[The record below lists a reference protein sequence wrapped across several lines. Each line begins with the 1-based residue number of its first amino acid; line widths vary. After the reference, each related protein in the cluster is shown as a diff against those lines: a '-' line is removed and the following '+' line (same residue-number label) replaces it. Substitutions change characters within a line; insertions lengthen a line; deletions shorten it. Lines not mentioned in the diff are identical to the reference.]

1 MPIVR
6 VPAYAALNPGYNPT
20 SPQLTSIRPVAR
32 ALDRAPDIDMTGILV
47 TEHLP
52 QQAYRRME
60 DHAARSGRRI
70 EWIHLPAD
78 PEGRLDEAT
87 IARIEAAF
95 YSNDIYEQRPRAFF
109 SAVRKAPNLRWLQTF
124 NAGVDHPIF
133 AEMLQRGIRL
143 TTAAGTTA
151 VPIAQSAIT
160 GLLMLSRGF
169 PNWLRAQREHKWAH
183 VRGGPGLPLDLA
195 GQTICVVGLGAIG
208 SEIAR
213 LSKALGLNVIG
224 IRRSPR
230 KESDPVDEILPP
242 AQLAAVLPRCQ
253 WLAIACPLTP
263 QTRKMIDADM
273 LARLPKGAR
282 ILNVGRGEI
291 IDEPALIAALQSGHL
306 AGAYLDVFEKEPLPP
321 ESPLWDM
328 PEVICTPHNSGAS
341 AGNQGRV
348 HEMFVQNVCRWL
360 DDHALINEVERAGA

>member
-1 MPIVR
+1 
-6 VPAYAALNPGYNPT
+6 
-20 SPQLTSIRPVAR
+20 
-32 ALDRAPDIDMTGILV
+32 MTGILV

-52 QQAYRRME
+52 TADYRRME
-60 DHAARSGRRI
+60 AHAAKSGHKI

-78 PEGRLDEAT
+78 PEGRLDEAA
-87 IARIEAAF
+87 IGRIEAAF
-95 YSNDIYEQRPRAFF
+95 YSNEIYETRPRSFF
-109 SAVRKAPNLRWLQTF
+109 SAVRKAPQLRWLQTF

-183 VRGGPGLPLDLA
+183 VRGGPSLPLDLA
-195 GQTICVVGLGAIG
+195 GQTIAVLGLGAIG

-213 LSKALGLNVIG
+213 LAKALGLNVIG
-224 IRRSPR
+224 IRRSPH
-230 KESDPVDEILPP
+230 KDGDPVDEIHPP
-242 AQLAAVLPRCQ
+242 AELAAVLPRCQ

-263 QTRKMIDADM
+263 ETRKLINAD
-273 LARLPKGAR
+273 LIAKLPQGARLM
-282 ILNVGRGEI
+282 NVGRGEI
-291 IDEPALIAALQSGHL
+291 VDEPALIAALQSGHL
-306 AGAYLDVFEKEPLPP
+306 AGAYLDVFEKEPLPAD
-321 ESPLWDM
+321 SPLWDM

-341 AGNQGRV
+341 AGNEGRV
-348 HEMFVQNVCRWL
+348 REVFVQNVFRWF
-360 DDHALINEVERAGA
+360 DEKPLINEVERAGA

>member
-1 MPIVR
+1 
-6 VPAYAALNPGYNPT
+6 
-20 SPQLTSIRPVAR
+20 
-32 ALDRAPDIDMTGILV
+32 MTGILV

-52 QQAYRRME
+52 AEAYRRME
-60 DHAARSGRRI
+60 AHARNSHRDIR
-70 EWIHLPAD
+70 WIHLPAD
-78 PEGRLDEAT
+78 PEARLDEAT
-87 IARIEAAF
+87 IAGIEVAF
-95 YSNDIYEQRPRAFF
+95 YSGDIYETRPRAFF

-133 AEMLQRGIRL
+133 TEMLQRGIRL

-169 PNWLRAQREHKWAH
+169 PGWLRAQREHRWAH

-195 GQTICVVGLGAIG
+195 GQTLCVLGLGGIG

-213 LSKALGLNVIG
+213 LAQALGMKVVG

-230 KESDPVDEILPP
+230 KEGDPVDEILPP
-242 AQLAAVLPRCQ
+242 AQLSQVLPRCQ
-253 WLAIACPLTP
+253 WLAIACPLTAE
-263 QTRKMIDADM
+263 TRKLINADL
-273 LARLPKGAR
+273 LAKLPRGAR

-291 IDEPALIAALQSGHL
+291 VDEPALIAALQSGHI
-306 AGAYLDVFEKEPLPP
+306 AGAYLDVFEKEPLPAD
-321 ESPLWDM
+321 SPLWDM

-341 AGNQGRV
+341 AGNEGRV
-348 HEMFVQNVCRWL
+348 HELFVQNVLRWL
-360 DDHALINEVERAGA
+360 DQQPLINEVARTDA

>member
-1 MPIVR
+1 
-6 VPAYAALNPGYNPT
+6 
-20 SPQLTSIRPVAR
+20 
-32 ALDRAPDIDMTGILV
+32 MTGILV

-52 QQAYRRME
+52 AEDYRRME
-60 DHAARSGRRI
+60 AQAAKLGRTI

-87 IARIEAAF
+87 IGRIEAAF
-95 YSNDIYEQRPRAFF
+95 YSNEIYESRPRSFF
-109 SAVRKAPNLRWLQTF
+109 SAVRKAPKLRWLQTF

-169 PNWLRAQREHKWAH
+169 PNWLRAQREHRWAH
-183 VRGGPGLPLDLA
+183 VRGGPSLPLDLA
-195 GQTICVVGLGAIG
+195 GQTICVLGLGAIG

-213 LSKALGLNVIG
+213 LAKALGLTVVG

-230 KESDPVDEILPP
+230 KDGDPVDEIHAPS
-242 AQLAAVLPRCQ
+242 QLATVLPCCQ

-263 QTRKMIDADM
+263 ETRRMIDAKM
-273 LARLPKGAR
+273 IATLPKGAR
-282 ILNVGRGEI
+282 LMNVGRGEI
-291 IDEPALIAALQSGHL
+291 VDEAALIAALQSGHL
-306 AGAYLDVFEKEPLPP
+306 AGAYLDVFEKEPLPAD
-321 ESPLWDM
+321 SPLWDM

-341 AGNQGRV
+341 AGNEGRV
-348 HEMFVQNVCRWL
+348 REVFVQNVFRWL
-360 DDHALINEVERAGA
+360 EDKPLINEVERAGA

>member
-1 MPIVR
+1 
-6 VPAYAALNPGYNPT
+6 
-20 SPQLTSIRPVAR
+20 
-32 ALDRAPDIDMTGILV
+32 MTGILV

-52 QQAYRRME
+52 AEAYRRME
-60 DHAARSGRRI
+60 AHAAQSGHAI

-87 IARIEAAF
+87 IGRIEAAF
-95 YSNDIYEQRPRAFF
+95 YSNEIYESRPRSFF
-109 SAVRKAPNLRWLQTF
+109 SAVRKAPKLRWLQTF

-169 PNWLRAQREHKWAH
+169 PNWLRAQREHRWAH
-183 VRGGPGLPLDLA
+183 VRGGPGLPRDLA
-195 GQTICVVGLGAIG
+195 GQTICVLGLGAIG

-213 LSKALGLNVIG
+213 LSKALGLNVVG

-230 KESDPVDEILPP
+230 KEDDPVDEIHPP
-242 AQLAAVLPRCQ
+242 TALSTVLPRCQ

-263 QTRKMIDADM
+263 ETRKLIDADK
-273 LARLPKGAR
+273 LAQLPAGAR
-282 ILNVGRGEI
+282 VLNVGRGEI
-291 IDEPALIAALQSGHL
+291 VDEPALIAALQSGHV
-306 AGAYLDVFEKEPLPP
+306 AGAYLDVFEKEPLPAD
-321 ESPLWDM
+321 SPLWDM

-341 AGNQGRV
+341 AGNETRV
-348 HEMFVQNVCRWL
+348 HEVFIQNVFRWL
-360 DDHALINEVERAGA
+360 DEKPLINEVERAGA

>member
-1 MPIVR
+1 
-6 VPAYAALNPGYNPT
+6 
-20 SPQLTSIRPVAR
+20 
-32 ALDRAPDIDMTGILV
+32 MTGILV

-52 QQAYRRME
+52 AEDYRRME
-60 DHAARSGRRI
+60 AHAAKSGRKI

-95 YSNDIYEQRPRAFF
+95 YSGDIYESRPRSFF
-109 SAVRKAPNLRWLQTF
+109 SAVRKAPKLRWLQTF

-133 AEMLQRGIRL
+133 AEMLTRGIRL

-183 VRGGPGLPLDLA
+183 VRGGPSLPLDLA
-195 GQTICVVGLGAIG
+195 GQTICVLGLGAIG
-208 SEIAR
+208 GEIAR
-213 LSKALGLNVIG
+213 LAKALGLNVIG

-230 KESDPVDEILPP
+230 KDGDPVDEIHPP
-242 AQLAAVLPRCQ
+242 AELAQVLARCQ
-253 WLAIACPLTP
+253 WLAVACPLTP
-263 QTRKMIDADM
+263 ETRKMIDADM
-273 LARLPKGAR
+273 LSKLPKGAR
-282 ILNVGRGEI
+282 LMNVGRGEI
-291 IDEPALIAALQSGHL
+291 VDEPALIAALQSGHL
-306 AGAYLDVFEKEPLPP
+306 AGAYLDVFEKEPLPAD
-321 ESPLWDM
+321 SPLWDM

-341 AGNQGRV
+341 AGNEGRV
-348 HEMFVQNVCRWL
+348 REVFVQNVLRFL
-360 DDHALINEVERAGA
+360 DEKPLVNEVERAGA

>member
-1 MPIVR
+1 
-6 VPAYAALNPGYNPT
+6 
-20 SPQLTSIRPVAR
+20 
-32 ALDRAPDIDMTGILV
+32 MTGILV

-52 QQAYRRME
+52 AEDYRRME
-60 DHAARSGRRI
+60 AHAAKSGRKI

-78 PEGRLDEAT
+78 PEARLDEAA
-87 IARIEAAF
+87 IGRIEAAF
-95 YSNDIYEQRPRAFF
+95 YSNEIYETRPRSFF
-109 SAVRKAPNLRWLQTF
+109 SAVRKAPKLRWLQTF

-160 GLLMLSRGF
+160 GLLMLARGF

-195 GQTICVVGLGAIG
+195 GQTICVLGLGAIG
-208 SEIAR
+208 GEIAR
-213 LSKALGLNVIG
+213 LAKALGLNVIG

-230 KESDPVDEILPP
+230 KEGDPVDEIHPP

-263 QTRKMIDADM
+263 ETRKLIDADL
-273 LARLPKGAR
+273 LAKLPKGAR
-282 ILNVGRGEI
+282 LMNVGRGEI
-291 IDEPALIAALQSGHL
+291 VDEPALIAALQSGHL
-306 AGAYLDVFEKEPLPP
+306 AGAYLDVFEKEPLPAN
-321 ESPLWDM
+321 SPLWDL

-341 AGNQGRV
+341 AGNEGRV
-348 HEMFVQNVCRWL
+348 REVFVQNVCRWL
-360 DDHALINEVERAGA
+360 DDRPLINEVERAGA

>member
-1 MPIVR
+1 
-6 VPAYAALNPGYNPT
+6 
-20 SPQLTSIRPVAR
+20 
-32 ALDRAPDIDMTGILV
+32 MTGILV

-52 QQAYRRME
+52 AEDYRRME
-60 DHAARSGRRI
+60 AHAAKSGRKI

-78 PEGRLDEAT
+78 PEGRLDEAA
-87 IARIEAAF
+87 IGRIEIAF
-95 YSNDIYEQRPRAFF
+95 YSNEIYETRPRSFF
-109 SAVRKAPNLRWLQTF
+109 SAVRKAPKLRWLQTF

-133 AEMLQRGIRL
+133 AEMLTRGIRL

-183 VRGGPGLPLDLA
+183 VRGGPSLPLDLA
-195 GQTICVVGLGAIG
+195 GQTIAVLGLGAIG

-213 LSKALGLNVIG
+213 LAKALGLKVIG

-230 KESDPVDEILPP
+230 KDDDPVDEIHPP
-242 AQLAAVLPRCQ
+242 AQLSAVLPRCQ

-263 QTRKMIDADM
+263 ETRKMIDADK
-273 LARLPKGAR
+273 LAKLPKGAR
-282 ILNVGRGEI
+282 LMNVGRGEI
-291 IDEPALIAALQSGHL
+291 VDEPALIAALQSGHL
-306 AGAYLDVFEKEPLPP
+306 AGAYLDVFEKEPLPAD
-321 ESPLWDM
+321 SPLWDM

-341 AGNQGRV
+341 AGNEGRV
-348 HEMFVQNVCRWL
+348 REVFVQNVFRFL
-360 DDHALINEVERAGA
+360 DEQPLINEVERAGA